1 MAKIHSLKIEN
12 YRGIKDFEQSFD
24 SKSLICLIGR
34 GDSGKTTVLNAIS
47 AALTPSWDY
56 KFYDSDFYNVEID
69 SSIIIE
75 VSLFDLPD
83 ELMTDS
89 KFGLHKRLLTK
100 DNLISDDLDVEGDD
114 LLTIRLRVDKN
125 LEPIWKVVNGRENQQ
140 NIEIRASDRSKLN
153 VFIVSDYIDR
163 HFTWGKGTPL
173 YSLLKK
179 DDNDIDTI
187 LIEAHREAHKKT
199 KSIVSVTDNFKT
211 VVDSIKEYAS
221 GIGLSVSE
229 LDTYIDFINLLMR
242 EGSIALHDDIGIPY
256 RLKGKG
262 TKRLLSI
269 AIQMEVAKQGGIILI
284 DEVEQGLEPDRV
296 KYLVNQLKNNSNGQ
310 VFITTHSNNV
320 IVELDAQD
328 IYLKKND
335 NKELFHFKEDDF
347 QQILRI
353 NPNAFFSKRVLVCEG
368 ATEVGVCRAI
378 NNHRVAQNKENL
390 EMLGISL
397 VDGKGDSFVQYS
409 KLLKSAGYDTC
420 VFCDS
425 DKELINIQKSNLLDA
440 GIKVIDCDEGNSIEK
455 QIFNDA
461 TWETINALVDYAI
474 SLRGEES
481 ILNQLSLKS
490 KEELKDSK
498 NTRVLLGQKS
508 NKKVWFKRIEYGQ
521 RVGEIFLER
530 IDDITDSTLGNQY
543 EELMKWIDKI

>member
-296 KYLVNQLKNNSNGQ
+296 KYLVNQLKKNSNGQ

-521 RVGEIFLER
+521 RVGEIFLEQ

-543 EELMKWIDKI
+543 NELMKWIDKI

>member
-296 KYLVNQLKNNSNGQ
+296 KYLVNQLKKNSNGQ

-521 RVGEIFLER
+521 RVGEIFLEQ

>member
-296 KYLVNQLKNNSNGQ
+296 KYLVNQLKKNSNGQ

-409 KLLKSAGYDTC
+409 KLLKSAGYDAC

-425 DKELINIQKSNLLDA
+425 DKESINIQKSTLLNA
-440 GIKVIDCDEGNSIEK
+440 GIKVIDCDEGNSIEE
-455 QIFNDA
+455 QIFND
-461 TWETINALVDYAI
+461 TPWETIEALVDYAI
-474 SLRGEES
+474 NLKGEES
-481 ILNQLSLKS
+481 ILHQLSLKS

-521 RVGEIFLER
+521 RVGEIFLEQ

-543 EELMKWIDKI
+543 NELMKWIDKI

>member
-56 KFYDSDFYNVEID
+56 KFYDSDFYNIEID

-100 DNLISDDLDVEGDD
+100 DNIISDDLDVEGDD

-296 KYLVNQLKNNSNGQ
+296 KYLVNQLKKNSNGQ

-335 NKELFHFKEDDF
+335 NKELFHFKEEDF

-368 ATEVGVCRAI
+368 ATEVGLCRAI
-378 NNHRVAQNKENL
+378 NSHRVADNKENL

-440 GIKVIDCDEGNSIEK
+440 GIKVIDCDEGNSIEE
-455 QIFNDA
+455 QIFND
-461 TWETINALVDYAI
+461 TPWETIEALVDYAI

-521 RVGEIFLER
+521 RVGEIFLEQ

-543 EELMKWIDKI
+543 NELMKWIDKI

>member
-409 KLLKSAGYDTC
+409 KLLKSAGYDAC

-425 DKELINIQKSNLLDA
+425 DKESINIQKSTLLNA
-440 GIKVIDCDEGNSIEK
+440 GIKVIDCDEGNSIEE
-455 QIFNDA
+455 QIFND
-461 TWETINALVDYAI
+461 TPWETIEALVDYAI
-474 SLRGEES
+474 NLKGEES
-481 ILNQLSLKS
+481 ILHQLSLKS

-521 RVGEIFLER
+521 RVGEIFLEQ

-543 EELMKWIDKI
+543 NELMKWIDKI